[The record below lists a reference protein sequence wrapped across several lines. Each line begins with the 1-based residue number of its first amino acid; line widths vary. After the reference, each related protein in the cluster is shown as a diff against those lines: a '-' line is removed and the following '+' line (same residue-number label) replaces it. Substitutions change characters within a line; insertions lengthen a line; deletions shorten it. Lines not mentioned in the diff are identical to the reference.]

1 MPNTIYQFGEFRLDA
16 DRRLLFRDGTP
27 EPLSVTPKVVET
39 ILLFVRHPQ
48 ELLDKDRLM
57 REIWP
62 GLVVE
67 ESSIT
72 QIISAS
78 RRALGEARGEN
89 RYIVTVPGRGYR
101 FAAEVTSRSETEAAP
116 APVQVEVPRARRLS
130 LPIAL
135 AALAVV
141 AIAAA
146 AVYLLSSLGPQPS
159 PNPLDA
165 VTVTRFTDLEGDE
178 LDPAIS
184 ADGKLIAFLSDRDG
198 VYDVWVGSI
207 AGGDFINLTKGRFA
221 RMHMDQLHTVGFS
234 PDGTLVWFRAFERS
248 EAGQDVPNIWLVPVT
263 GGAPRRFLDNTTHLA
278 WSPDGKQLVYQ
289 EYTPGDPLFVAAADG
304 TGAHRVFV
312 DEPGRHCHMVAWS
325 PDGRYIYFVKGPHPT
340 REMDVWRVPAQG
352 GEAQRLTHH
361 NARVGYPTPLDD
373 RTLLYTATTA
383 NSTTASLYV
392 MDLATLTTRRINV
405 GVEEYPTVSSGAG
418 ASRNRLVATVSNPK
432 SGLFTVPIAD
442 AVMTESATQR
452 LDLPVAHA
460 VSPRFGPGFVLYLSS
475 RHGAHGLWKLA
486 GGAVTEL
493 WRGDEGGVIGP
504 PSVTN
509 DGSRIVFP
517 VHKQGRQL
525 LYSVRSDGSEL
536 RPLASTVD
544 VLDAGSWSADGRSL
558 AISGR
563 DQAGSRV
570 FRITEGSEPLAL
582 TEPVSLLPLW
592 SPDGTFL
599 IYSQSVNGPGYA
611 VRAVTPEGKAHA
623 LPELWVPRGGD
634 RYRFMPDGGSVVLL
648 LEENGR
654 QIFWLFDLRTGV
666 RRQLTDL
673 AQEGSI
679 SSFDVARDG
688 KQIIFDRIRDN
699 ADIVLIDLGA
709 GRKKGP

>member
-1 MPNTIYQFGEFRLDA
+1 MPNAIYQFGEFRLDA
-16 DRRLLFRDGTP
+16 DRRLLFREGVP
-27 EPLSVTPKVVET
+27 EALSVTPKVVET

-48 ELLDKDRLM
+48 QLLDKDRLM
-57 REIWP
+57 SELWP

-72 QIISAS
+72 QVISAS
-78 RRALGEARGEN
+78 RRVLGEARGEN
-89 RYIVTVPGRGYR
+89 RYIATVPGRGYR
-101 FAAEVTSRSETEAAP
+101 FVAEVACGPATEVTPALDRSDAP
-116 APVQVEVPRARRLS
+116 RGRRLS
-130 LPIAL
+130 MPIAL
-135 AALAVV
+135 VSAAVVGIAALA
-141 AIAAA
+141 I
-146 AVYLLSSLGPQPS
+146 YLMSSPDTQPRS
-159 PNPLDA
+159 ANPLDEA
-165 VTVTRFTDLEGDE
+165 VITRFTDLEGSE

-184 ADGKLIAFLSDRDG
+184 PDGKLIAFLSDRDG
-198 VYDVWVGSI
+198 AYDAWVGSI

-234 PDGTLVWFRAFERS
+234 PDGTQVWFRAFERN

-289 EYTPGDPLFVAAADG
+289 RYTSGDPLFVAAADG
-304 TGAHRVFV
+304 TGPQQIFV

-325 PDGRYIYFVKGPHPT
+325 PDGRHIYFVRGPHPT
-340 REMDVWRVPAQG
+340 REMDVWRIPAEG
-352 GEAQRLTHH
+352 GAPERLTSH

-383 NSTTASLYV
+383 DETAASLYA
-392 MDLATLTTRRINV
+392 MDLTTRTTRRV
-405 GVEEYPTVSSGAG
+405 SMGVEEYPTVSSGSG
-418 ASRNRLVATVSNPK
+418 ASRKMLVATVSNPK
-432 SGLFTVPIAD
+432 SGLFTVPVAD
-442 AVMTESATQR
+442 AVMSESATQR

-460 VSPRFGPGFVLYLSS
+460 VSPRFGRDFVLYLSS

-486 GGAVTEL
+486 AGAVTEL
-493 WRGDEGGVIGP
+493 WRGEDGGVIGP
-504 PSVTN
+504 PSVAD
-509 DGSRIVFP
+509 DGRIVFP
-517 VHKQGRQL
+517 VHKQGRHL

-536 RPLASTVD
+536 RQLTSALD
-544 VLDAGSWSADGRSL
+544 VLDAGSWSADGRWL

-563 DQAGSRV
+563 DRAGSRIFKV
-570 FRITEGSEPLAL
+570 TDDGSTPLAL

-623 LPELWVPRGGD
+623 MPELWVPRGGD
-634 RYRFMPDGGSVVLL
+634 RYRFMPDGSAVVLL

-654 QIFWLFDLRTGV
+654 QNFWLFDLR
-666 RRQLTDL
+666 
-673 AQEGSI
+673 S
-679 SSFDVARDG
+679 
-688 KQIIFDRIRDN
+688 
-699 ADIVLIDLGA
+699 
-709 GRKKGP
+709 GRAASAH